1 MFCRRT
7 PSVRI
12 AVVNLRI
19 TAAVLFALA
28 LLFAP
33 QAAHATVAD
42 SAKTSPL
49 GPTELDRGFSD
60 MYDLN
65 FADAHQQF
73 AKWMAEHPEDPMG
86 PACDAAAYLFTE
98 FDRLGILDVDLFA
111 NDTHYE
117 NRKKTVPDPS
127 IKAAFDQEL
136 DRANLLANNILAK
149 APLDSRAL
157 FVKTLTNGLHADYA
171 QMIEKRDFTGLEYTK
186 IARRY
191 ADRLL
196 TVAPQQYDA
205 YLAVGLENYILGL
218 KPAPVRWLLNMTGA
232 QTNAVLGKQDMELA
246 APKGHYLAPF
256 AQLLL
261 AVAAL
266 RDKDKT
272 KARQLLSGLA
282 AEFPNNPLYARQL
295 AKIH

>member
-1 MFCRRT
+1 MFGART

-12 AVVNLRI
+12 SIFTLLIVMTPLLSSMR
-19 TAAVLFALA
+19 ALA
-28 LLFAP
+28 AAP
-33 QAAHATVAD
+33 RMAPRMVAA
-42 SAKTSPL
+42 SPL
-49 GPTELDRGFSD
+49 GPTELDRGYSD

-65 FADAHQQF
+65 FAQAHQEF
-73 AKWMAEHPEDPMG
+73 ANWMTEHPEDPLG
-86 PACDAAAYLFTE
+86 PASDAVAYLFTE
-98 FDRLGILDVDLFA
+98 FNRLGILDVDLFA
-111 NDTHYE
+111 SDTHYE
-117 NRKKTVPDPS
+117 NRKKNTPDPA
-127 IKAAFDQEL
+127 IKVAFDQQL
-136 DRANLLANNILAK
+136 TQANQLADGILAK
-149 APLDSRAL
+149 NPLDPRAL

-171 QMIEKRDFTGLEYTK
+171 QMIEKRDFTGLQYTE

-191 ADRLL
+191 ADQLL

-218 KPAPVRWLLNMTGA
+218 KPAPVRWLLNLTGA

-246 APKGHYLAPF
+246 ATKGHYLAPF

-266 RDKDKT
+266 RDKDKD
-272 KARQLLSGLA
+272 KARQLLTALA
-282 AEFPNNPLYARQL
+282 TEFPDNPLYARQL

>member
-1 MFCRRT
+1 MRFICA

-12 AVVNLRI
+12 LIASLVLVWLPAAPPL
-19 TAAVLFALA
+19 AAVAA
-28 LLFAP
+28 AP
-33 QAAHATVAD
+33 QLATL
-42 SAKTSPL
+42 SPL
-49 GPTELDRGFSD
+49 GPTGLDRGFSD

-65 FADAHQQF
+65 FALAHQEFSQ
-73 AKWMAEHPEDPMG
+73 WMIAHPEDPLG
-86 PACDAAAYLFTE
+86 PASDAVAYLFTE
-98 FDRLGILDVDLFA
+98 FNRLGILDVDLFS

-117 NRKKTVPDPS
+117 NRKKKAPDPAVK
-127 IKAAFDQEL
+127 IAFDQQL
-136 DRANLLANNILAK
+136 AHANQLADSLLQRS
-149 APLDSRAL
+149 PHDPRAL

-191 ADRLL
+191 ADQLL
-196 TVAPQQYDA
+196 AVAPQQYDA

-218 KPAPVRWLLNMTGA
+218 KPAPVRWLLAMTGA
-232 QTNAVLGKQDMELA
+232 ETNAVLGKRDMELA
-246 APKGHYLAPF
+246 ATKGHYLAPF

-266 RDKDKT
+266 RDKDKE
-272 KARQLLSGLA
+272 KARGLLTALA
-282 AEFPNNPLYARQL
+282 AEFPDNPLYARQL